1 MSVTDPISDM
11 FSSIKNAQ
19 KINKDVVQF
28 PFSKIK
34 QEILQIFV
42 KEGYISSF
50 DSVDQDNNKKFLKV
64 NLKYTKEGTPAIDSL
79 KRISKPSKRVYL
91 AKKEIYKVLNGF
103 GTLILSTPNGI
114 VTGKDARKSNMGG
127 EVICEVY

>member
-50 DSVDQDNNKKFLKV
+50 DSV
-64 NLKYTKEGTPAIDSL
+64 I
-79 KRISKPSKRVYL
+79 
-91 AKKEIYKVLNGF
+91 
-103 GTLILSTPNGI
+103 
-114 VTGKDARKSNMGG
+114 
-127 EVICEVY
+127 